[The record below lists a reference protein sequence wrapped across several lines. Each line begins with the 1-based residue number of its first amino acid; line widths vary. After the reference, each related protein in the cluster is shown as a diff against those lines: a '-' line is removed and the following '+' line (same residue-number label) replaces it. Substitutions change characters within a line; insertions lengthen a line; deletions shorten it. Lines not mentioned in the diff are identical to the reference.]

1 MTVER
6 GWRTHLGQ
14 LLSLALVTALAGCA
28 PTSASTTPT
37 PSVAS
42 TASDARATASTST
55 PASTPVAVARRF
67 PTDLFAALG
76 GQPMSDATAAAL
88 QEALDASSKGDGLTA
103 TVIAPGGTWSGATGK
118 ATAER
123 AMVPNDQMGIGSITK
138 TLVAAQVMRL
148 VEAGQIRLEE
158 LAADRLPPDL
168 GFDTNH
174 ATIEDLLSMR
184 SGIPEYFA
192 VDDDAFL
199 KVLTRDR
206 LHVFTTKEKLAT
218 VAPERG
224 RVGQDREWEYIG
236 TNYLLLGLIIERV
249 TGRSVAEVLRAGVL
263 EGDAY
268 GRLIYQPDER
278 PTAPMAMPSGVSA
291 STFEDGGGYLPSLAN
306 ATMFTTEGAMAS
318 DAQSLARWFRNLC
331 AGQVVSQSSLDEMTD
346 LVKRPEYG
354 LGIWDRRTEYGPSSG
369 ALGHTGLVREGYRSA
384 AFCFQHPALVI
395 VVLANAAE
403 HDVETTAGRLWRAA
417 SGS

>member
-1 MTVER
+1 
-6 GWRTHLGQ
+6 
-14 LLSLALVTALAGCA
+14 
-28 PTSASTTPT
+28 
-37 PSVAS
+37 
-42 TASDARATASTST
+42 
-55 PASTPVAVARRF
+55 
-67 PTDLFAALG
+67 
-76 GQPMSDATAAAL
+76 
-88 QEALDASSKGDGLTA
+88 
-103 TVIAPGGTWSGATGK
+103 
-118 ATAER
+118 
-123 AMVPNDQMGIGSITK
+123 MGIGSITK

-148 VEAGQIRLEE
+148 VEAGQLRLED

-168 GFDTNH
+168 GFDTNA

-192 VDDDAFL
+192 LDDEAFL
-199 KVLTRDR
+199 RVLTRDR
-206 LHVFTTKEKLAT
+206 LHVFTTEEKLST
-218 VAPERG
+218 VAPG
-224 RVGQDREWEYIG
+224 RAPAGQDREWEYIG

-249 TGRSVAEVLRAGVL
+249 TGRSVAEALRAGVL
-263 EGDAY
+263 AGDAY
-268 GRLIYQPDER
+268 DRLIYQPDER
-278 PTAPMAMPSGVSA
+278 PTAPMAMPAGASA
-291 STFEDGGGYLPSLAN
+291 KTFDGGGGYLPSLAN

-318 DAQSLARWFRNLC
+318 DAQSLATWFRNLC

-384 AFCFQHPALVI
+384 GFCFQDPGLVV

-417 SGS
+417 IGS